1 MADEKVYLYIKTPL
15 DSSERKF
22 TLINIEGEEEISCLF
37 NYNIILSADDNA
49 ITFQDIL
56 GEQVT
61 VTIELY
67 NQSKRYINGVVTKF
81 IQAGNDYKH
90 TTYHMEIKPWFWEL
104 KLTSDSRIFQNK
116 SVPDIIKL
124 IFQELGYTDFSD
136 KLTGSYSERIYCVQY
151 QETAFDFISRLMQE
165 EGIFYFFEH
174 SDSTHTLVLAD
185 DNDTFTDCPGSSDI
199 KMKLNSAFDDEKIET
214 ITFEEQLTTNQYSV
228 DDFNFETPETDLMVT
243 TSSGDK
249 KYRRYEY
256 PARFLVKDKGDPISK
271 RRLESFERIKKH
283 VQGNSYCRSFTAG
296 YKFTLSEH
304 DRSDF
309 NTTFVLQ
316 RVFLRC
322 DQKNYVNNFEAF
334 PSDLTFKPPI
344 ITTKPKIFGSQ
355 TGIVVGKSGEEIW
368 TDEYG
373 RIKVQFHW
381 DQLGKNDE
389 NSSCWIRVAQSWA
402 GKGWGAWFIP
412 RIGMEVVVNFLE
424 GDPDRPIVTGCVYN
438 ATQTLPYSLPG
449 NQNISTILSRSTKS
463 GDAGNEIKFDDTK
476 DSELFY
482 MHAQKDMTVDVENQ
496 RTTTI
501 IESNETLTVKKGDRT
516 IKVETGKELHE
527 VKDTRTL
534 NITGDET
541 HNNEGNFT
549 HNVKGD
555 YTLNVDGNLTIKVK
569 GSVSITSDMDI
580 SMKAGTSFANE
591 SGTDFKNTAGTTM
604 DNKASVSMTCDGGA
618 QLECK
623 ASAMAKI
630 DGGGML
636 EAKGGI
642 IKLN

>member
-1 MADEKVYLYIKTPL
+1 MADEKVYLYINTPL

-37 NYNIILSADDNA
+37 NYTIVLSANDNA
-49 ITFQDIL
+49 ITFQDII
-56 GEQVT
+56 GKQVT
-61 VTIELY
+61 VTIETY

-90 TTYHMEIKPWFWEL
+90 TTYFMEIRPWFWEL
-104 KLTSDSRIFQNK
+104 TLTSDSRIFQNK
-116 SVPDIIKL
+116 STPDIIKA

-136 KLTGSYSERIYCVQY
+136 KLTGSYEQRIYCVQY
-151 QETAFDFISRLMQE
+151 QETAFDFICRLMQE

-174 SDSTHTLVLAD
+174 SDSTHTLILAD
-185 DNDTFTDCPGSSDI
+185 DNDTFTDCPGSSEI
-199 KMKLNSAFDDEKIET
+199 KMKLNSVFDDEKIERLT
-214 ITFEEQLTTNQYSV
+214 YEEQLTTNQYSV

-283 VQGNSYCRSFTAG
+283 LTGNSYCRSFISG

-304 DRSDF
+304 DRSDL
-309 NTTFVLQ
+309 NSSFVLQ
-316 RVFLRC
+316 KVLLRC
-322 DQKNYVNNFEAF
+322 DQKNYINTFEAF
-334 PSDLTFKPPI
+334 PADLTFKPPI
-344 ITTKPKIFGSQ
+344 TTSKPKIYGSQ
-355 TGIVVGKSGEEIW
+355 TALVVGKSGEEIW
-368 TDEYG
+368 TDKYG

-412 RIGMEVVVNFLE
+412 RIGMEVVVTFLE
-424 GDPDRPIVTGCVYN
+424 GDPDKPLVTGCVYN

-482 MHAQKDMTVDVENQ
+482 MHAQKDMTVDVENE

-527 VKDTRTL
+527 VKDTRTVKV
-534 NITGDET
+534 TGDET
-541 HNNEGNFT
+541 HTNEGNFT

-555 YTLNVDGNLTIKVK
+555 YTLSVDGNLTIKVK
-569 GSVSITSDMDI
+569 GSISIKSDMDI
-580 SMKAGTSFANE
+580 STKAGTSIANE
-591 SGTDFKNTAGTTM
+591 SGTDFNNKAGTTM
-604 DNKASVSMTCDGGA
+604 ENKASISMTCDGGV